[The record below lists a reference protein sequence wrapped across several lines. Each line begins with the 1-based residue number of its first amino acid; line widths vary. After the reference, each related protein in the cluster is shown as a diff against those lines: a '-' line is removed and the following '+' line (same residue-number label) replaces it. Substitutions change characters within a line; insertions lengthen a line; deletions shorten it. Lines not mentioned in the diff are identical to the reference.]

1 MKVDLSKLSN
11 LVNNGLLKKTV
22 YDKLVN
28 KVNAIDASEFVLK
41 TQYKSNKWGPEKKID
56 DAIDTIDASAT
67 ELIKNTTADLSAV
80 EIKMPDAIN
89 LVKKTDYTAK
99 ISDIESNYFTTS
111 DYNKYTNE
119 TIDNKIKEK

>member
-56 DAIDTIDASAT
+56 DAIEIPSAT

-89 LVKKTDYTAK
+89 LVKKTDYDAK

>member
-41 TQYKSNKWGPEKKID
+41 TQYKSNKWGLEKKID
-56 DAIDTIDASAT
+56 DAIEIPGAT
-67 ELIKNTTADLSAV
+67 ELIKNTTADLNAV

-89 LVKKTDYTAK
+89 LVKKTDYDAK

>member
-56 DAIDTIDASAT
+56 DAIEIPSAT
-67 ELIKNTTADLSAV
+67 ELIKNTTANLNAV

-89 LVKKTDYTAK
+89 LVKKTDYDAK

>member
-1 MKVDLSKLSN
+1 MKVDLSKLSH

-22 YDKLVN
+22 YGKLVN
-28 KVNAIDASEFVLK
+28 KVNAIGASEFVLK
-41 TQYKSNKWGPEKKID
+41 TQYKFNKWGLEKKID
-56 DAIDTIDASAT
+56 DAIEIPSAS
-67 ELIKNTTADLSAV
+67 ELIKNTTADLNAV
-80 EIKMPDAIN
+80 EIKIPDVIN
-89 LVKKTDYTAK
+89 LVKKTDYDAK